1 MATTNIELDIENIT
15 GVSDANA
22 QFLISG
28 QKFVVASVPK
38 NLLKWAATFTVPGN
52 HGGNTSDG
60 VKVTMPIATD
70 SILDVSRNGFSATEV
85 PYNMK
90 GFIANTSSLHLATD
104 TYPKYY
110 LDDANSGEGVRVI
123 VKPIPTDSETTVV
136 LYVDYTKIDDDC
148 DLRNAVVFHASA
160 QEFEKLSSSKITD
173 WTDLSL
179 PVAPAAPTLSSSSVS
194 FSTSAPVYIKPSLTS
209 KTVFSSFTS
218 GLSETDPGV
227 ISLIA
232 VAPSTPSNPS
242 ISYSDASLGDPVL
255 GAQDAVS
262 SAQDSIAVAQDALT
276 TAVDDYTGETNTAA
290 GSDASG
296 DSSSAYSTPPIT
308 TGTIL
313 TAMDAVAGEET
324 PIGVDADFDNF
335 SQWFNVASEYI
346 EDQEDFELAGA
357 QVQKIQTFINAFQ
370 AEVQSATSLMQSTIQ
385 DAQNATQASI
395 TNSRNDVSVLTAGMS
410 SKTSSGV
417 AKMQASTNASVTKMQ
432 QSTSA
437 AIAKMQQS
445 TSAAVQ
451 KMSQST
457 TAAIQKMQQSTN
469 VNIQNASK
477 TLEASIQD
485 YAMELQK
492 YQADIG
498 KYQADVAKEIQ
509 TYQQKL
515 ALYSAELNVSLQAWQ
530 KEESDKIDVFR
541 ANIEDSLNSFN
552 DANAEYQAQLQI
564 SIQDAQLD
572 SQDDAQKL
580 QKYASELQSYQ
591 AEIGEKAQKFTSTT
605 QNATYYS
612 NESKKYY
619 DWALAEVNMYI
630 QNNSKMINQTMA
642 AKQSADQQQY
652 RR

>member
-38 NLLKWAATFTVPGN
+38 NLLKWAATLTSASS
-52 HGGNTSDG
+52 HGGNTSQG
-60 VKVTMPIATD
+60 INIVMPTATD
-70 SILDVSRNGFSATEV
+70 SILDVSRNGFSASEV
-85 PYNMK
+85 PYSMK
-90 GFIANTSSLHLATD
+90 GFIANTASLHLATD

-110 LDDANSGEGVRVI
+110 LDNAVTDKGVIVI
-123 VKPIPTDSETTVV
+123 VKPIPTDSETARV
-136 LYVDYTKIDDDC
+136 LYVDSTKIDDDC

-173 WTDLSL
+173 WTDLGL

-194 FSTSAPVYIKPSLTS
+194 FSTSAPVYIKPALTA
-209 KTVFSSFTS
+209 KAAFSAFTS

-255 GAQDAVS
+255 GAHDAVS
-262 SAQDSIAVAQDALT
+262 SAQDSIAAAQDAIT
-276 TAVDDYTGETNTAA
+276 TAVDGYTGELNTTADT
-290 GSDASG
+290 DASG
-296 DSSSAYSTPPIT
+296 DSSSAYTRPSIT
-308 TGTIL
+308 TSAGDSNLTLMTAGTIAADASQL
-313 TAMDAVAGEET
+313 DMDTWWET
-324 PIGVDADFDNF
+324 LGD
-335 SQWFNVASEYI
+335 YI

-357 QVQKIQTFINAFQ
+357 QVQKISTYISAFQ
-370 AEVQSATSLMQSTIQ
+370 AEVQSATSAMQATIQ

-395 TNSRNDVSVLTAGMS
+395 TNSRNDVSVLTAGIS
-410 SKTSSGV
+410 SKTSSSV

-509 TYQQKL
+509 EYQQKL

-580 QKYASELQSYQ
+580 QKYASQLQSYQ
-591 AEIGEKAQKFTSTT
+591 AEVGEKAQKFTSTT
-605 QNATYYS
+605 QNATFYS

>member
-1 MATTNIELDIENIT
+1 MATTNIAADIQNIT
-15 GVSDANA
+15 GVGTANA
-22 QFLISG
+22 QFLISA
-28 QKFVVASVPK
+28 QKFAVSSIPK
-38 NLLKWAATFTVPGN
+38 DLLKWASSLTDPSS
-52 HGGNTSDG
+52 HGGNSSQGTS
-60 VKVTMPIATD
+60 VVMPIATD
-70 SILDVSRNGFSATEV
+70 SILDVSRDGFSAAEV
-85 PYNMK
+85 PYSMK
-90 GFIANTSSLHLATD
+90 GFIANSSSLHLATN

-110 LDDANSGEGVRVI
+110 LDNAVTDKGTVVI
-123 VKPIPTDSETTVV
+123 VKPAPTDSATARV
-136 LYVDYTKIDDDC
+136 LYVDYSKIDDDS

-160 QEFEKLSSSKITD
+160 QEFEKLASSKITD

-179 PVAPAAPTLSSSSVS
+179 PVAPSAPTLSSSSVS

-209 KTVFSSFTS
+209 KVAFSSFTS

-227 ISLIA
+227 ISLSA
-232 VAPSTPSNPS
+232 VPPSTPSNPS
-242 ISYSDASLGDPVL
+242 ISYSDASLGDAVL

-262 SAQDSIAVAQDALT
+262 SAQDSIAAAQDAIT
-276 TAVDDYTGETNTAA
+276 TAVDGYTGETNTAA
-290 GSDASG
+290 FNDATG
-296 DSSSAYSTPPIT
+296 DLSSAYSKPSVQGGGDELTDVAS
-308 TGTIL
+308 GTIGG
-313 TAMDAVAGEET
+313 AET
-324 PIGVDADFDNF
+324 DFDEWWHIAG
-335 SQWFNVASEYI
+335 QYI

-357 QVQKIQTFINAFQ
+357 QVQKINTYISAFQ
-370 AEVQSATSLMQSTIQ
+370 AEVQSATSAMQATIQ

-451 KMSQST
+451 KMTQST

-605 QNATYYS
+605 QNATFYS

-642 AKQSADQQQY
+642 AQQSAAQQQY